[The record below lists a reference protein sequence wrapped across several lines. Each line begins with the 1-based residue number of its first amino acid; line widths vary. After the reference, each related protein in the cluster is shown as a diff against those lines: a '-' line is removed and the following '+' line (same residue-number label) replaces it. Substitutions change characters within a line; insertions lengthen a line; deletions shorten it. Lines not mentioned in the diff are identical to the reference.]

1 MDSVGDGKYL
11 MYLMLWIVLW
21 KVFDVSHVVD
31 RWKVFDVSHVVDS
44 VGDGKYLMYL
54 MLWIVL
60 VMESISC
67 CG

>member
-11 MYLMLWIVLW
+11 MYLMLWIVL
-21 KVFDVSHVVD
+21 VMESIL
-31 RWKVFDVSHVVDS
+31 DVSHVVDS

-60 VMESISC
+60 VIGSI
-67 CG
+67 

>member
-11 MYLMLWIVLW
+11 MYL
-21 KVFDVSHVVD
+21 
-31 RWKVFDVSHVVDS
+31 VDS

-60 VMESISC
+60 VMESI
-67 CG
+67 

>member
-11 MYLMLWIVLW
+11 MYLMLWIVL
-21 KVFDVSHVVD
+21 VMEI
-31 RWKVFDVSHVVDS
+31 FDVSHVVDS

-60 VMESISC
+60 VMESI
-67 CG
+67 

>member
-11 MYLMLWIVLW
+11 MYLMLWIVL
-21 KVFDVSHVVD
+21 V
-31 RWKVFDVSHVVDS
+31 WKVFDVSHVVDS

-60 VMESISC
+60 VMESI
-67 CG
+67 

>member
-31 RWKVFDVSHVVDS
+31 S

-54 MLWIVL
+54 RLWIVL
-60 VMESISC
+60 VMESI
-67 CG
+67 

>member
-11 MYLMLWIVLW
+11 MYLMLWSVG
-21 KVFDVSHVVD
+21 
-31 RWKVFDVSHVVDS
+31 DVSHVVDS

-60 VMESISC
+60 VMESI
-67 CG
+67 

>member
-11 MYLMLWIVLW
+11 MYW
-21 KVFDVSHVVD
+21 KVFDVSQ
-31 RWKVFDVSHVVDS
+31 VVDS

-60 VMESISC
+60 VMESI
-67 CG
+67 